1 MTAPATL
8 VPPRVVFM
16 GNDAV
21 FAQALAFLES
31 FRAHNPLLRLA
42 MIPFADD
49 IRKMERLAPIFNF
62 DILQLDTG
70 RWDGLAHEF
79 HPGVEQKYM
88 NRLRKL
94 AIFDLDDPA
103 IIYID
108 LDTVVLQD
116 LSFIAEKLVDHSTDF
131 ICTATNND
139 PWVYNEKF
147 RTHPQFARSKRFSD
161 GFFAFDPRNIG
172 NKAYNI
178 LIENK
183 ALYFE
188 MRASGVYSQPATNFI
203 VDMLALRV
211 GEVHRL
217 YPHISPQ
224 VWYAGRL
231 KELDGKVTSSDGGKV
246 LFVHWAG
253 PVDFNHDFKLKSLFE
268 HFQSA
273 GRARIAEFGV
283 VV

>member
-21 FAQALAFLES
+21 FPQALAFLES

-49 IRKMERLAPIFNF
+49 IQKMERLAPIFNF
-62 DILQLDTG
+62 DILQLDTS
-70 RWDGLAHEF
+70 RWDELAREF
-79 HPGVEQKYM
+79 YPGVEQKYM

-116 LSFIAEKLVDHSTDF
+116 LTFIAEKLVNDSVDL
-131 ICTATNND
+131 ICTAVNND

-147 RTHPQFARSKRFSD
+147 KANAQFARSKRFSD
-161 GFFAFDPRNIG
+161 GFFAFNSRNIG
-172 NKAYNI
+172 NKGYNV
-178 LIENK
+178 LLENK
-183 ALYFE
+183 SLYFDV
-188 MRASGVYSQPATNFI
+188 RASGVYSQPATNFI

-211 GEVHRL
+211 GEVYRL
-217 YPHISPQ
+217 YPSISPQ

-231 KELDGKVTSSDGGKV
+231 QELDGKVISTDGGKV

-253 PVDFNHDFKLKSLFE
+253 PVDFNRDFKLKWLFE

-273 GRARIAEFGV
+273 ARARIAQSGV
-283 VV
+283 IL